1 MSWNKINA
9 HGIGSS
15 NNIHMYKMWNKEYT
29 QISIFILRKIK
40 LNREERALPFGISV
54 KFTLLSQQQEREFAV
69 VIYWCTVYGYAIFI
83 IMRFWPV
90 ALFTVDPAKWKRKT
104 RTETAKILDLGF
116 FFFFVDPF
124 YIGPRSL
131 FVYRL
136 WFCHAICNTNRYG
149 VAKARARACNAS
161 SDVCM
166 RYVSN

>member
-1 MSWNKINA
+1 
-9 HGIGSS
+9 
-15 NNIHMYKMWNKEYT
+15 MYKMWNKEYT

-149 VAKARARACNAS
+149 DAKARARARNAS